1 MKTKQDVYDF
11 LNAYTTGAISTVN
24 ADGKPNAAIIGF
36 GQTKDLQIVFG
47 TGNTTRKY
55 QNIMRDPHVAF
66 AIGGGTPETI
76 QYEGVARELDKSEL
90 DIVEATH
97 WKKNPSSKKHA
108 ERPTERYFIVMPT
121 WIRYTKVDEDPWVVE
136 EIEV

>member
-1 MKTKQDVYDF
+1 MKTKQEFYDF
-11 LNAYTTGAISTVN
+11 MNAHKTGVISTVN

-55 QNIMRDPHVAF
+55 QNITRDNHIAF
-66 AIGGGTPETI
+66 AIGGETPGTI
-76 QYEGVARELDKSEL
+76 QYEGIARELSPEEL
-90 DIVEATH
+90 DIVEQTH

-108 ERPTERYFIVMPT
+108 QRPTERYFIVTPT
-121 WIRYTKVDEDPWVVE
+121 WIRYTRVDVEPWVVE
-136 EIEV
+136 EMGF